1 MIKEQS
7 ESESS
12 DGRETAKS
20 EAWDC
25 IEKIRF
31 ALGYDELELQPE
43 HEHERK
49 YKHRIF
55 LQLMWKW

>member
-12 DGRETAKS
+12 DGRETAES

-31 ALGYDELELQPE
+31 AHFKMNLNLNPNMNMNVNTNMGYSCN
-43 HEHERK
+43 
-49 YKHRIF
+49 
-55 LQLMWKW
+55 